1 MIELKN
7 VSYRYEN
14 NNTSVYALKNV
25 SFSVNKGEFW
35 GIIGHTGSGKSTLT
49 ELMSGLLKATDGE
62 VLVDGINTGK
72 TKNAVRELRGKV
84 GMVFQYPEHQLF
96 EETVLRDVCFG
107 PKNLGYTEEE
117 CLKRG
122 KEALRLVGLGEE
134 YEELSPF
141 ELSGGEK
148 RRVAIAGVIAMTPKV
163 LILDEPAAGLDPV
176 GRDALLDTLMKI
188 KGTLCESI
196 VMVSHSMDDVAA
208 CCDKVLVL
216 NRGEIVMSGS
226 PREVFANA
234 EELADIGLDVP
245 QITRLV
251 KRLNDNGYGIDESV
265 LTVDEAAEAIYK
277 KLKEMG
283 KC

>member
-7 VSYRYEN
+7 VSYKYEN
-14 NNTSVYALKNV
+14 NNESVYALKNI
-25 SFSVNKGEFW
+25 SLKIEKGEFW

-49 ELMSGLLKATDGE
+49 ELMSGLLKATEGD
-62 VLVDGINTGK
+62 VLVDNINIKK
-72 TKNAVRELRGKV
+72 TKNSVRELRGKV

-117 CLKRG
+117 CVKRA

-134 YEELSPF
+134 YENLSPF

-148 RRVAIAGVIAMTPKV
+148 RRVAIAGVIAMEPMV

-176 GRDALLDTLMKI
+176 GRDALLATLMDI
-188 KGTLCESI
+188 KGKLCESI
-196 VMVSHSMDDVAA
+196 VMVSHSMDDVAL
-208 CCDKVLVL
+208 CCDRVLVL
-216 NRGEIVMSGS
+216 NRGEAVMTGT
-226 PREVFANA
+226 PKEVFSNA
-234 EELADIGLDVP
+234 EKLNGIGLDVP

-251 KRLNDNGYGIDESV
+251 KRLNEKGCGIDESV
-265 LTVDEAAEAIYK
+265 LTADDAAEAIYK
-277 KLKEMG
+277 RLKELG

>member
-7 VSYRYEN
+7 VSYKYEN
-14 NNTSVYALKNV
+14 NNESVYALKNI
-25 SFSVNKGEFW
+25 SLKIEKGEFW

-49 ELMSGLLKATDGE
+49 ELMSGLLKATEGD
-62 VLVDGINTGK
+62 VLVDNINIKK
-72 TKNAVRELRGKV
+72 TKNSVRELRGKV

-107 PKNLGYTEEE
+107 PKNLGYTEED
-117 CLKRG
+117 CIKRA

-134 YEELSPF
+134 YENLSPF

-148 RRVAIAGVIAMTPKV
+148 RRVAIAGVIAMEPMV

-176 GRDALLDTLMKI
+176 GRDALLATLMDI
-188 KGTLCESI
+188 KGKLCESI
-196 VMVSHSMDDVAA
+196 VMVSHSMDDVAL
-208 CCDKVLVL
+208 CCDRVLVL
-216 NRGEIVMSGS
+216 NRGEAVMTGT
-226 PREVFANA
+226 PKEVFSNA
-234 EELADIGLDVP
+234 EKLNGIGLDVP

-251 KRLNDNGYGIDESV
+251 KRLNEKGCGIDESV
-265 LTVDEAAEAIYK
+265 LTADDAAEAIYK
-277 KLKEMG
+277 RLKELG